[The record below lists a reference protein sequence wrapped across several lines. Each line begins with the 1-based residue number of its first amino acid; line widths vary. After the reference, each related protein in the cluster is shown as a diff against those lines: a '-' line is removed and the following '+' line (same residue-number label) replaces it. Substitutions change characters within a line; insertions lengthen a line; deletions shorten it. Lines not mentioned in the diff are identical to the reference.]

1 MTNERD
7 IQTRIRNTLGKC
19 EDLALWR
26 NNTGRWLDP
35 NGRVVTFGLAVG
47 SADLVGILAPSGRFI
62 ALEVKQPK
70 GKAKPHQDQW
80 LTIVRNLGGFAA
92 VVTSEEEA
100 LRAIER
106 ARQGE
111 SQ

>member
-1 MTNERD
+1 MRELD

-26 NNTGRWLDP
+26 NNTGQLLDSR
-35 NGRVVTFGLAVG
+35 GRPVTFGLAVG
-47 SADLVGILAPSGRFI
+47 SADLIGILAPTGRFV
-62 ALEVKQPK
+62 ALEIKQPRQ
-70 GKAKPHQDQW
+70 KAKPHQDQW
-80 LTIVRNLGGFAA
+80 LAVVRSLGGFAA